1 MICEVAADNTQKRGC
16 NDGPE
21 GNTNFIL
28 AAYSMY
34 IYVYII
40 YSELDLPGTYMNDWD
55 YGALHDSTLKD
66 RTQNNEELT
75 HPGLCS

>member
-1 MICEVAADNTQKRGC
+1 MMGRKEIQIC
-16 NDGPE
+16 
-21 GNTNFIL
+21 IL
-28 AAYSMY
+28 AVYSMY

-66 RTQNNEELT
+66 
-75 HPGLCS
+75 